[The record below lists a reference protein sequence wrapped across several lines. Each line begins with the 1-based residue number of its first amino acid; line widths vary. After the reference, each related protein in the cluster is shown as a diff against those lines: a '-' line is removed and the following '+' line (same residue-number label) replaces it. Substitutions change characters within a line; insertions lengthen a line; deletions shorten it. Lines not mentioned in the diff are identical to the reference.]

1 MVISQ
6 DNQGELK
13 IMATKFYIIDPAAY
27 ESAIADRATKGLK
40 PLPLQQRLILQAFMS
55 IGRPATGKEIIDY
68 AVTHLGLQTRQRYD
82 VLYAWYARSNEEY
95 GVSQTNVVSVKPTVT
110 NTEPQSDEI
119 PWSDLSDAKIEPRT
133 KKSKAA

>member
-1 MVISQ
+1 
-6 DNQGELK
+6 
-13 IMATKFYIIDPAAY
+13 MATKFYMIDKSKFDEAMENRTAQ
-27 ESAIADRATKGLK
+27 GLK
-40 PLPLQQRLILQAFMS
+40 PLPLQQRLILQAFLM
-55 IGRPATGKEIIDY
+55 IDRPATGKEIIDY